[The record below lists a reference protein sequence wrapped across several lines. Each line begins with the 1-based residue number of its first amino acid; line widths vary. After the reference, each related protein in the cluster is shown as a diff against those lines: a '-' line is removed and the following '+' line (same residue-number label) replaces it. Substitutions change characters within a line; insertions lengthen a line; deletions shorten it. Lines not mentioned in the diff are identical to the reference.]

1 VQRLLHYCIPLREE
15 PRRVVRC
22 TAHHHAVHHRQVAR
36 DLRRFGHPAVDH
48 NYKAGE
54 ISFELIHLTHPL
66 HNLRESER
74 SRACNYVV
82 VTQPGYAGNVSKA
95 CAVQQKAAAVPPAIL
110 SRGKSTQDRVARMSD
125 KDTSACVA
133 DLAHKISNKGVV
145 FSMA

>member
-1 VQRLLHYCIPLREE
+1 
-15 PRRVVRC
+15 
-22 TAHHHAVHHRQVAR
+22 VAR
-36 DLRRFGHPAVDH
+36 DLRRFGHHAVDY

-74 SRACNYVV
+74 SRARDYVV
-82 VTQPGYAGNVSKA
+82 VTQPGYADNVSKA

-110 SRGKSTQDRVARMSD
+110 SREKSTQDRVARMSD